1 MWALRFHKI
10 LLVFCPISLE
20 PLDYGCG
27 REAERVWV
35 IAEQVTGVS
44 FLADAVG
51 LPRLTCIPKC
61 QRPCE
66 FVFMCLA
73 MFHSIYSLFEMLGF
87 HSSSQ
92 LNCCGE
98 ILQMFL
104 IRGVS
109 RRAEGICS
117 FTGVSQVHEILVPSA
132 RVFSVPL
139 FIGKF
144 LNTKVVFEA
153 TVRQYNFAS
162 ILSVLGKF
170 VNCRILG
177 SG

>member
-1 MWALRFHKI
+1 
-10 LLVFCPISLE
+10 
-20 PLDYGCG
+20 
-27 REAERVWV
+27 
-35 IAEQVTGVS
+35 
-44 FLADAVG
+44 
-51 LPRLTCIPKC
+51 
-61 QRPCE
+61 
-66 FVFMCLA
+66 MCLA
-73 MFHSIYSLFEMLGF
+73 VFHSIYSIFEMLGF
-87 HSSSQ
+87 HSSRQ

-109 RRAEGICS
+109 RRVEGICS

-132 RVFSVPL
+132 RLFSVPL

-144 LNTKVVFEA
+144 LNTKVVFKA
-153 TVRQYNFAS
+153 TVKQYNFAS

-170 VNCRILG
+170 AKCRILG